1 MARSVGN
8 ELPEAI
14 RPLFTGADLEAREGL
29 TFLLLTTTADGWPHL
44 AMISV
49 GEVIAVGERDLRL
62 ALWRGSTAAGN
73 LARDGR
79 ATLALVHGGAGYS
92 LRCSGRQGPDL
103 PIEHGRLS
111 YFALRVEDALE
122 DVAPYAVLTSGVTFR
137 LKEPAEV
144 LPRWRETV
152 AALRER

>member
-1 MARSVGN
+1 MARSTGN
-8 ELPEAI
+8 EIPEAI
-14 RPLFTGADLEAREGL
+14 RPLFAGADLEAHEGL

-49 GEVIAVGERDLRL
+49 GEVISVGARDLRM

-79 ATLALVHGGAGYS
+79 ATLALVHDGAGYS
-92 LRCSGRQGPDL
+92 LRCSGRQGLDL

-111 YFALRVEDALE
+111 YFELRVDEALE
-122 DVAPYAVLTSGVTFR
+122 DVAPYAVLTSGITFR
-137 LKEPAEV
+137 LKEPADV

-152 AALRER
+152 TALRER